1 MVTFVAFDQVEINH
15 LIELGTIADTGPS
28 EISARQPDGFTVT
41 QGNVKFF
48 IGGNGIGYQFG
59 FPTSGNITSLLITV
73 DGDNA
78 YKFSNFSYTVS
89 QALNI
94 LDRPPEQAV
103 QLILNGNDS
112 ITGSPFADT
121 LFGYNGNDTV
131 RGGGSDDFI
140 NGGNGNDNLNGQQDD
155 DTMLGAAGADLIH
168 GSTGNDS
175 LNGGTE
181 NDQLF
186 GDAGND
192 TLRGG
197 DGADQLHGGPGNDVL
212 RGDAGPDRFY
222 FETTLNKTT
231 NVDRVA
237 FVQGDDKVVLDL
249 DIFDD
254 LFGGSKLKGSEFN
267 IGTAA
272 ETPEHRINYNPENG
286 ILLYDVDGLGGA
298 AGVKFAVLLGSPD
311 DFGRLDILL
320 VA

>member
-15 LIELGTIADTGPS
+15 LLELGHIADTGPAS
-28 EISARQPDGFTVT
+28 FSNQMSTSFVIT

-48 IGGNGIGYQFG
+48 IGGNNLSYQG
-59 FPTSGNITSLLITV
+59 PIPASGNVTSLRITV

-89 QALNI
+89 QAFNL

-103 QLILNGNDS
+103 KLILDGNDS
-112 ITGSPFADT
+112 ITGSRLADT
-121 LFGYNGNDTV
+121 LFGYDGIDTI
-131 RGGGSDDFI
+131 RGGAGNDFI
-140 NGGNGNDNLNGQQDD
+140 NGGNGNDR
-155 DTMLGAAGADLIH
+155 
-168 GSTGNDS
+168 
-175 LNGGTE
+175 
-181 NDQLF
+181 LF

-192 TLRGG
+192 TILGG
-197 DGADQLHGGPGNDVL
+197 AGADTMLGGVGDDSLNGGNDNDKLFGDAGKDTLVGGAGADQLHGSLGNDVL
-212 RGDAGPDRFY
+212 RGDAGPDRY
-222 FETTLNKTT
+222 YLETALNKTT

-237 FVQGDDKVVLDL
+237 FGQGDKLVLDL
-249 DIFDD
+249 GIFDE

-272 ETPEHRINYNPENG
+272 ETPEHRINYNPGNG
-286 ILLYDVDGLGGA
+286 ILLYDEDGLGGA

-311 DFGRLDILL
+311 DVDRLDFLL